1 MLFLFSK
8 KKRLLIPD
16 DNDELVSK
24 VTQVEEFLNEKMT
37 IWDDEERFDKLQK
50 LNGLSL
56 EERRLYI
63 VYALFDCNIN
73 RLANLFMCDRKTVE
87 SRINEIKEKI
97 YD

>member
-16 DNDELVSK
+16 DNEELVSK

>member
-16 DNDELVSK
+16 DNEELVSK

-50 LNGLSL
+50 LNNLSL

-63 VYALFDCNIN
+63 IYALFDCNIN
-73 RLANLFMCDRKTVE
+73 RLANLFICDRKTVE

>member
-16 DNDELVSK
+16 DNEELVSK

-63 VYALFDCNIN
+63 VYALFDCNIY

>member
-16 DNDELVSK
+16 DNEELVSK

-63 VYALFDCNIN
+63 LYALFDCNIN

>member
-1 MLFLFSK
+1 M
-8 KKRLLIPD
+8 LIPD
-16 DNDELVSK
+16 DNEELVSK

>member
-16 DNDELVSK
+16 DNEELVSK
-24 VTQVEEFLNEKMT
+24 VKQVEEFLNEKMT
-37 IWDDEERFDKLQK
+37 IWSNEDEYYRLQK
-50 LNGLSL
+50 VNNLNL
-56 EERRLYI
+56 EEKRLYI

-73 RLANLFMCDRKTVE
+73 RLANLFICDRKTVE

>member
-16 DNDELVSK
+16 DNEELVSK
-24 VTQVEEFLNEKMT
+24 VKQVEEFLNEKMT

-73 RLANLFMCDRKTVE
+73 RLANLFICDRKTVE

-97 YD
+97 K

>member
-63 VYALFDCNIN
+63 VYALFDC
-73 RLANLFMCDRKTVE
+73 R
-87 SRINEIKEKI
+87 
-97 YD
+97 

>member
-8 KKRLLIPD
+8 KKRLLIPA

>member
-16 DNDELVSK
+16 DNEELVSK

-97 YD
+97 EI